1 MMEEFDFVLLTDYFD
16 ESLVLLKEMMGWE
29 YRDIFFMKRFYTT
42 DRSRKDELLSF
53 ETEFLIK
60 KYNLVDSQLYNIFH
74 QLFKRKMKSFG
85 EELLQKKVAEFR
97 KLRDEFEKNCF
108 KKPEDSEVFKK
119 NEWELTEWGKSEHA
133 CTFLHMP
140 DIKLDYHISELQ
152 ATSDFTD
159 QEGEKRVKNLY
170 KRTPMKTEER
180 EFLLSTQEA
189 HEKYTSDTKE
199 Y

>member
-74 QLFKRKMKSFG
+74 QIGWK
-85 EELLQKKVAEFR
+85 
-97 KLRDEFEKNCF
+97 
-108 KKPEDSEVFKK
+108 
-119 NEWELTEWGKSEHA
+119 
-133 CTFLHMP
+133 
-140 DIKLDYHISELQ
+140 I
-152 ATSDFTD
+152 
-159 QEGEKRVKNLY
+159 
-170 KRTPMKTEER
+170 
-180 EFLLSTQEA
+180 
-189 HEKYTSDTKE
+189 
-199 Y
+199 